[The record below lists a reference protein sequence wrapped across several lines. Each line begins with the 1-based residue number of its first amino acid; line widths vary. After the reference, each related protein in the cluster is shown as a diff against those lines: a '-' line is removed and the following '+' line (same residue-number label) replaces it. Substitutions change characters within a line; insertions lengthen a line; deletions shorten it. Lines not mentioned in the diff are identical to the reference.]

1 MGGSKGTRK
10 KTIWN
15 HSFNTLDISVQHH
28 QLLQEYSEIEYLH
41 GDKLLRR
48 SFQNTVSKPIN
59 PKSIFSLKR
68 NPTAVEF
75 QVDY

>member
-59 PKSIFSLKR
+59 PKSLFLLREIPLLLSFK
-68 NPTAVEF
+68 
-75 QVDY
+75 